1 MAIHSHFFIFI
12 ICPLITIIQGQNPTG
27 DVNSLSSASF
37 VPLLHLSRSLTEA
50 RLSLGTKLELVC
62 LGFWCASR
70 CLPRLPWDFIPHF
83 GLTFVPCSVGSD
95 FKSQSDLTTE
105 RIHVTSGSRVPEQR
119 CAAGSCVIPDSHNP
133 HSQTDF
139 GRSGTGRVCEL
150 IAPSCE

>member
-12 ICPLITIIQGQNPTG
+12 ICPLIRIIQGQNPTG

-50 RLSLGTKLELVC
+50 RLSLGTELELVC

-70 CLPRLPWDFIPHF
+70 RLPRLPWDCIPHF

-95 FKSQSDLTTE
+95 FRSRSDLTTE
-105 RIHVTSGSRVPEQR
+105 RMHVASRESGVGSRVAEQR
-119 CAAGSCVIPDSHNP
+119 CAAGSASSPTLTIPTAKRIFVEVRKWP
-133 HSQTDF
+133 
-139 GRSGTGRVCEL
+139 RV
-150 IAPSCE
+150 